1 MIIKAKKSL
10 GQNFLKDKKK
20 SEKIVNYVDIISTDF
35 VVEIGPG
42 KGNLTEILLKKAK
55 KVFVIEKDN
64 RLIPFLEKK
73 FLKYIKNKKLEII
86 EADVL
91 DFNFSDYFKNKKYK
105 VVANLPY
112 YITGKFISNILE
124 KEKNQP
130 TILVLLLQKEVV
142 ERIAGKKKIQKNNI
156 LKISID
162 IYGKVKQGFTVGKK
176 NFSPIPKVDSA
187 VLIVYDISKFFFIKN
202 NILEKDFFKFIK
214 LAFAQKRKQVINNL
228 KKSFCEKKLKK
239 IFIKLNLPL
248 NIRAEDLSLKD
259 FKNIFINLF

>member
-156 LKISID
+156 
-162 IYGKVKQGFTVGKK
+162 
-176 NFSPIPKVDSA
+176 
-187 VLIVYDISKFFFIKN
+187 
-202 NILEKDFFKFIK
+202 
-214 LAFAQKRKQVINNL
+214 
-228 KKSFCEKKLKK
+228 
-239 IFIKLNLPL
+239 
-248 NIRAEDLSLKD
+248 
-259 FKNIFINLF
+259 